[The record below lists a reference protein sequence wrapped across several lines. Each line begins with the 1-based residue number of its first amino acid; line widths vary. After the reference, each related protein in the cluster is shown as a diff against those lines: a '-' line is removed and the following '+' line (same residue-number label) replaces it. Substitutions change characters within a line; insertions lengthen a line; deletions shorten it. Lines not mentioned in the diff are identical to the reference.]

1 MQTRWSTLIHSTLI
15 CSTSCLIY
23 CLVFSSHLIS
33 SLFLSI
39 FSSQLI
45 FYGTLSRFSF
55 LSFCSVLF
63 NFNFIFVASILYR
76 LNSFYFN
83 SYFCDN
89 FNQLIIHNIPYFIP
103 LLSYLY
109 RDRQS
114 LISNKIPQI
123 LGLIQFLQTVFH
135 FLCINFNQCFLMY
148 F

>member
-1 MQTRWSTLIHSTLI
+1 MSHLLSCFLI
-15 CSTSCLIY
+15 
-23 CLVFSSHLIS
+23 SSHLIS
-33 SLFLSI
+33 LSLSI

-45 FYGTLSRFSF
+45 FYDALSRFSF

-103 LLSYLY
+103 LLSCVFLGISEIPFEYERLTGESFVLKRLVRKYCRENKKKLY
-109 RDRQS
+109 YCTIQ
-114 LISNKIPQI
+114 LLSN
-123 LGLIQFLQTVFH
+123 
-135 FLCINFNQCFLMY
+135 
-148 F
+148 